1 MSKKVKNIFDTRIW
15 LKEDESVH
23 KLRAFREE
31 LPPLSSH
38 KYRRLP
44 PHALDPL
51 GHRDLHKIPLREVV
65 AMADRHRSGED
76 SPGRA
81 RDKARHDPVPVSHL
95 HGLVH
100 RPESVLDDDSV
111 FLPLACLFIEAIRPC
126 VDALH
131 LFMNFF
137 R

>member
-1 MSKKVKNIFDTRIW
+1 
-15 LKEDESVH
+15 
-23 KLRAFREE
+23 
-31 LPPLSSH
+31 
-38 KYRRLP
+38 
-44 PHALDPL
+44 
-51 GHRDLHKIPLREVV
+51 
-65 AMADRHRSGED
+65 MADRHGSGED

-100 RPESVLDDDSV
+100 RPEPVLDDDPV

-126 VDALH
+126 VDTLH